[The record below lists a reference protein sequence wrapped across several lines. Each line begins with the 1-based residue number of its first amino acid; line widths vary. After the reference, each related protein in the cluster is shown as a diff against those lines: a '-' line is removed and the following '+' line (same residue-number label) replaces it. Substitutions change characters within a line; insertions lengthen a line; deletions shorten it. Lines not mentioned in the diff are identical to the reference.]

1 MTTTKQETLASIAK
15 DTLGFETLE
24 TRNSDGADFRDV
36 AVWTAKAALEAAYDA
51 GRAQRTIYK
60 AELHTRNFHFE
71 ALGDSV
77 ENARGALIAGLIKH
91 GQQYRI
97 KADWWSEYVEDL
109 TVVEFELNA
118 PALRDREEIVGKNG
132 KSRVITHPR

>member
-1 MTTTKQETLASIAK
+1 M
-15 DTLGFETLE
+15 GFETLE
-24 TRNSDGADFRDV
+24 TPNSDGADFRDV

-51 GRAQRTIYK
+51 GCAQRTIYK
-60 AELHTRNFHFE
+60 AELYTHHFHFE

-91 GQQYRI
+91 GQQNRI

-109 TVVEFELNA
+109 TVIEFELNA
-118 PALRDREEIVGKNG
+118 PALRDREEIA
-132 KSRVITHPR
+132 SRGIGRSRIITRPR